1 MAGKLDSSLS
11 SVSLAVTAW
20 LRSSDETGR
29 IGVGTPARCR
39 CAVLASTISRQ
50 CG

>member
-11 SVSLAVTAW
+11 SLSLSWMAW
-20 LRSSDETGR
+20 LRSSDDAGI
-29 IGVGTPARCR
+29 IGIDSPARCR
-39 CAVLASTISRQ
+39 CALLASTIWRQ